1 MRVVARIHNWVNRG
15 VTSVEEMRR
24 HLREYV
30 RSELF
35 PGREMPPSTS
45 RQYCPT
51 KKDLYNH
58 MYRAMVKSRFST

>member
-35 PGREMPPSTS
+35 PGREMPP
-45 RQYCPT
+45 
-51 KKDLYNH
+51 
-58 MYRAMVKSRFST
+58 